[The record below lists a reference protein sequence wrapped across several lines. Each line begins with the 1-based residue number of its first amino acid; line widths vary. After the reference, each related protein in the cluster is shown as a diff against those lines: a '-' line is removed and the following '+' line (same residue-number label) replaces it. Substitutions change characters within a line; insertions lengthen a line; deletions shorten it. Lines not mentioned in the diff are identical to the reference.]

1 VKVQNRY
8 LPEHDFKSP
17 VYPEPGQGDYDWQEE
32 PQEVSNLASFVAI
45 CLFIGMIAIVADAL
59 CHMGELPV

>member
-1 VKVQNRY
+1 MSKIEQR
-8 LPEHDFKSP
+8 LPD
-17 VYPEPGQGDYDWQEE
+17 DWHPDTWSSLDQEQEAE